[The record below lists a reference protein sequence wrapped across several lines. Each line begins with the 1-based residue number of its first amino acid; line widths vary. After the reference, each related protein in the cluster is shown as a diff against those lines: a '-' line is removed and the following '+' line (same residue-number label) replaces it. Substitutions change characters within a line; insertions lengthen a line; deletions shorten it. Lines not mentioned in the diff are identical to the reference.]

1 MLIREHE
8 LGLTVLDID
17 VARDIFSGVLCDIL
31 AIKAFVN
38 FIASTS
44 HFEWAR
50 GQQGL
55 DIQLKSDEVTIVA
68 RTRCRPGGRQREYP

>member
-8 LGLTVLDID
+8 LCLAVLDID

-50 GQQGL
+50 GQKAL
-55 DIQLKSDEVTIVA
+55 SANLL
-68 RTRCRPGGRQREYP
+68 C